1 MSNFKQVKTLFYGV
15 TGYTGELILEEA
27 RRKQFKPII
36 AGRNERKVKELA
48 ERFGLSYRVFD
59 LENDAKL
66 NQNLSDIDL
75 VLHCAGPFH
84 FTAKPMI
91 HACLRN
97 YVHYLDLSG
106 RVEGFEY
113 AHRLN
118 EQAMQQQI
126 MLMPGVGFDVVPS
139 DCLVA
144 HLHQQLPDATH
155 LTLAIAMKNGGVSRG
170 TALSTIENL
179 PNGATIRENGK
190 ILNVPLGQ
198 KQRVFQFGKW
208 YESICATAPWGDVS
222 TAFYTANISNIE
234 AYLATTEKGAK
245 MMQLTTKLKWLL
257 KNPIVKSIGKLVIK
271 ARPAGL
277 DATERLQSES
287 FFYAEIANAKGE
299 RKSATLRVNDA
310 YEHTAQVAVH
320 IVKKIVD
327 GVFKIGF
334 QTPGGCFGG
343 DMILE
348 IEGSVLAQSS
358 EI

>member
-1 MSNFKQVKTLFYGV
+1 MKTLFYGI

-27 RRKQFKPII
+27 QRKQFKPII
-36 AGRNERKVKELA
+36 AGRNEKKVKTLA
-48 ERFGLSYRVFD
+48 KRFDLPYRVFD
-59 LENDAKL
+59 LENEDIL
-66 NQNLSDIDL
+66 NQQLSDIDL

-84 FTAKPMI
+84 FTTQPMI

-113 AHRLN
+113 AHSLN
-118 EQAMQQQI
+118 EQAIKQQI

-179 PNGATIRENGK
+179 PNGATVRKDGK
-190 ILNVPLGQ
+190 IVAVPLAE
-198 KQRVFQFGKW
+198 KQRVFKFGNW
-208 YESICATAPWGDVS
+208 YESLCATAPWGDVS
-222 TAFYTANISNIE
+222 TAYYTANIPNVE
-234 AYLATTEKGAK
+234 AYLATTEKGANA
-245 MMQLTTKLKWLL
+245 MRLTTKLKWLL
-257 KNPIVKSIGKLVIK
+257 KNSIVKTIAKAIIN

-277 DATERLQSES
+277 DTNERLQSES
-287 FFYAEIANAKGE
+287 FFYAEISNVKGE
-299 RKSATLRVNDA
+299 KKSATLRVKDA
-310 YEHTAQVAVH
+310 YENTAQVAVH
-320 IVKKIVD
+320 IVKKIV
-327 GVFKIGF
+327 GGEFEIGF

-348 IEGSVLAQSS
+348 IEGSVL
-358 EI
+358 E